1 MANKSNFQQQN
12 YGKTKRRIETQ
23 TSEMITMN
31 TLCILK
37 GNQVQF
43 TVSRSTDATLC
54 PLAVM
59 FGEINTTSVDHVSER
74 EFDHEHASSSTIKLR
89 ENEKEN
95 KNSTF

>member
-1 MANKSNFQQQN
+1 MVNKSNFQPQN

-31 TLCILK
+31 TPCILK
-37 GNQVQF
+37 GNQVQL
-43 TVSRSTDATLC
+43 TVFWSTDAMLC
-54 PLAVM
+54 VMAVM
-59 FGEINTTSVDHVSER
+59 FGEINTTSVDHFSER
-74 EFDHEHASSSTIKLR
+74 EFDHEHIKSSTIKLR